1 MKGKASNVLLWI
13 LSIFFL
19 LWTLFGLVGTWASV
33 FFLIPAALFN
43 PLVAGFLKS
52 RYHLRNRWWISLCAI
67 IIPFS
72 VFAANMPATPVPAA
86 TTPSQL
92 SVSSTASSTLN
103 SSVVISSAPLSS
115 SPVSVAPAIAAPTS
129 GAKLKIHYIDVG
141 QGDSE
146 FLELPNGQT
155 MLIDA
160 GNPGNGQQII
170 DYIKGLGHN
179 KIDYLVATHPHADHI
194 GGMATVV
201 NSLDIVTFFAP
212 KVTTTTQTYKDLI
225 SALQSKKLGI
235 HVAKAGVNMLK
246 AGNLSADIIAPVNIS
261 GDDLNQ
267 YSAVIMLT
275 YGDNKFLFTGDAGEP
290 SESQITADV
299 KADVLKVGHHG
310 SNTATSQTFLNKVH
324 PKYAVIE
331 VGTGNSYGHPT
342 AATLSKLQAIGA
354 TVYRTDKDGT
364 IVFTSDAHTI
374 TVDKKASTVKE
385 NAPPTASKPTTQATV
400 ITPKSTTP
408 KKTAPK
414 VTAPSTDNQNVTV
427 YITDSGKKYHRAGC
441 KYLKKSKHA
450 ISLKDAKAGGYG
462 PCSVCDPPQ

>member
-1 MKGKASNVLLWI
+1 V
-13 LSIFFL
+13 
-19 LWTLFGLVGTWASV
+19 
-33 FFLIPAALFN
+33 
-43 PLVAGFLKS
+43 
-52 RYHLRNRWWISLCAI
+52 
-67 IIPFS
+67 
-72 VFAANMPATPVPAA
+72 
-86 TTPSQL
+86 
-92 SVSSTASSTLN
+92 
-103 SSVVISSAPLSS
+103 
-115 SPVSVAPAIAAPTS
+115 
-129 GAKLKIHYIDVG
+129 KLKVHYIDVG

-146 FLELPNGQT
+146 FFELPNGQT

-160 GNPGNGQQII
+160 GNPENGQQIVS
-170 DYIKGLGHN
+170 YIKNLGHT

-194 GGMATVV
+194 GGMTTVV
-201 NSLDIVTFFAP
+201 NSLDIGTFFAP

-235 HVAKAGVNMLK
+235 HVAKAGVNMFK
-246 AGNLSADIIAPVNIS
+246 TGSLSADIVAPVNIS

-267 YSAVIMLT
+267 YSAVIMLE
-275 YGDNKFLFTGDAGEP
+275 YGDTKFLFTGDAGES

-310 SNTATSQTFLNKVH
+310 SSTSTSQAFLTKVK

-331 VGTGNSYGHPT
+331 VGAGNSYGHPT

-385 NAPPTASKPTTQATV
+385 NAPPTASKPTTQKSQATV
-400 ITPKSTTP
+400 ITPKST
-408 KKTAPK
+408 ASK
-414 VTAPSTDNQNVTV
+414 VTAPSTDNQSVTV
-427 YITDSGKKYHRAGC
+427 YITDTGKKYHRAGC
-441 KYLKKSKHA
+441 RYLRKSKHA
-450 ISLKDAKAGGYG
+450 ISLKDAKTGGYG

>member
-1 MKGKASNVLLWI
+1 MKGKNVSLWI

-19 LWTLFGLVGTWASV
+19 IWALAGLATTWAAI

-43 PLVAGFLKS
+43 PLAAGFLKS
-52 RYHLRNRWWISLCAI
+52 KYHFKSRWWISLCAVL
-67 IIPFS
+67 IPVIAFS
-72 VFAANMPATPVPAA
+72 AGAPTTSSPVSAPESQPPASSAV
-86 TTPSQL
+86 
-92 SVSSTASSTLN
+92 VSSTAEESSSAI
-103 SSVVISSAPLSS
+103 SSSALKSSAPASATPAAA
-115 SPVSVAPAIAAPTS
+115 SPTF
-129 GAKLKIHYIDVG
+129 GTKLKVHYIDVG

-160 GNPGNGQQII
+160 GNPENGQQIVG
-170 DYIKGLGHN
+170 YIKNLGHS
-179 KIDYLVATHPHADHI
+179 KVDYLVATHPHADHI
-194 GGMATVV
+194 GGMAAVI
-201 NSLDIVTFFAP
+201 NSFNIGSFYAP
-212 KVTTTTQTYKDLI
+212 KVTTTTQTYKSLI

-235 HVAKAGVNMLK
+235 HVAKAGTNMFK
-246 AGNLSADIIAPVNIS
+246 AGNLSADIIAPVSIS

-275 YGDNKFLFTGDAGEP
+275 YGDNRFLFTGDAGEP

-310 SNTATSQTFLNKVH
+310 SSTSTSQAFLNKVK

-354 TVYRTDKDGT
+354 TIYRTDKDGT
-364 IVFTSDAHTI
+364 IIFTSDSHTI
-374 TVDKKASTVKE
+374 TVDKKASGVKE
-385 NAPPTASKPTTQATV
+385 NAPPKASSKAATA
-400 ITPKSTTP
+400 KSTTP
-408 KKTAPK
+408 KAASPL
-414 VTAPSTDNQNVTV
+414 TDNQSVTV
-427 YITDSGKKYHRAGC
+427 YITDTGSKYHRAGC

-450 ISLKDAKAGGYG
+450 ISLKDAKAQGYG
-462 PCSVCDPPQ
+462 PCGICNPPQ